1 MKREA
6 TRLPVAVPRHAVARP
21 SLKTLSN
28 WARFG
33 MLAMCSIALPGCEL
47 VPPPSPIT
55 GVTQEPAAPVLSGGQ
70 SVPVPSSVQ
79 MLTGCTNPNSGSSNG
94 DWGVGSDPVYV
105 DPDSTV
111 VGSPIYARNAVF
123 WISRE
128 TAPGQ
133 SVLLSGAFTDASK
146 IARIAFIPS
155 GTTDW
160 HSLVLKS
167 ATIVPT
173 IQQSSTGLSFII
185 PSGFPA
191 GVYGFAIQDASAPTI
206 LGLVNVPSLS
216 WAIGVPSV
224 TDAARAL
231 EHEVYDCGVEPGG
244 NLRLFGKNFVPSD
257 RIVVQ
262 SSSGIA
268 YELAPSELDSNS
280 ITASVPSLVPG
291 IYNVWVGNLPWS
303 ATSSPAGQITVYAP
317 SPLAVRDFACSDL
330 VGDGATDNTKRLQ
343 SCLDRYAPLAGANE
357 IAHIT
362 VSAGTFVLS
371 SGVAP
376 HPFEVLLGSSSAATK
391 FVGRPPGMPPSAW
404 FTAPQYFGMAN
415 LSLQAPANPNLL
427 TSSDVMTG
435 SPRTSGH
442 LFFSDVKFAST
453 SDASNGGE
461 RMFILAGPDI
471 QVYNSFFL
479 SNSNQDFDIIFGD
492 GVVVSGNQMVL
503 NNWTGLG
510 IEDSQNIVF
519 ADNVTYSQNPVG
531 RGANGHS
538 GGSGLAIGRAF
549 NQFGPSAVSQ
559 DVYVGY
565 NTFHDMGSR
574 DQQVITNDGGGGS
587 YYGHV
592 ASSTAN
598 TVTLADDPAWNWMG
612 TTNPQASNMA
622 IISGTGVGQHSFL
635 QGYSGRTIKLMTPWA
650 VLPDATSVVVIAQ
663 YDLNMTF
670 AHNTISNTLGE
681 SIVLSDALE
690 GVIEDNVLT
699 NSGQG
704 ILISAFGPYGGP
716 AAFGPV
722 MNTDVLRNTISKGTG
737 TLLFPSA
744 NTNIA
749 GIGILDMPGCLLSG
763 LMIRDNAVTS
773 ANTIFSTNG
782 LNGISANVIE
792 QNRAYWEPTF
802 AIPGFLIQ
810 DNSPPPSGLSTP
822 SELQS
827 LAYQR

>member
-1 MKREA
+1 MAMKLQA
-6 TRLPVAVPRHAVARP
+6 IQLPVMVPGRAAARL
-21 SLKTLSN
+21 SHRTLSN
-28 WARFG
+28 FARIG
-33 MLAMCSIALPGCEL
+33 LLAMCSVALPGCEL
-47 VPPPSPIT
+47 DLSPSPVTVIT
-55 GVTQEPAAPVLSGGQ
+55 QAPAPVLSGGEA
-70 SVPVPSSVQ
+70 VPVPSSFEP
-79 MLTGCTNPNSGSSNG
+79 LTGCTNPNSGSSNG

-111 VGSPIYARNAVF
+111 VGWPIYTTNAIF
-123 WISRE
+123 WVSRE
-128 TAPGQ
+128 TAPGE

-146 IARIAFIPS
+146 SARIAFIPS

-160 HSLVLKS
+160 KSMVLQS
-167 ATIVPT
+167 ATVVPT
-173 IQQSSTGLSFII
+173 IQQGSTGLSFII
-185 PSGFPA
+185 PSGFAA
-191 GVYGFAIQDASAPTI
+191 GVYGFAIQDPSAPTI
-206 LGLVNVPSLS
+206 LGMANVPSLN
-216 WAIGVPSV
+216 WAVGVPSV
-224 TDAARAL
+224 TGAATAL
-231 EHEVYDCGVEPGG
+231 EHKVYDCGVEPGG
-244 NLRLFGKNFVPSD
+244 NLRLFGKNFVPSN

-268 YELAPSELDSNS
+268 YTLATSQLDSNS
-280 ITASVPSLVPG
+280 ITAPVPSLAPG
-291 IYNVWVGNLPWS
+291 KYNVWVGDLPWS
-303 ATSSPAGQITVYAP
+303 ATSSPAGKITVYAP
-317 SPLAVRDFACSDL
+317 TSLTVRDYTCANL
-330 VGDGATDNTKRLQ
+330 VGDGDTDNTKRLQ
-343 SCLDRYAPLAGANE
+343 SCLDRYVPVAGANE
-357 IAHIT
+357 IARIT
-362 VSAGTFVLS
+362 VPAGIFVLT
-371 SGVAP
+371 SGVVAR
-376 HPFEVLLGSSSAATK
+376 PFEVLVGSSSASTR
-391 FVGRPPGMPPSAW
+391 FVGRPPGLPPAAW
-404 FTAPQYFGMAN
+404 FTVPQYFGMAN

-427 TSSDVMTG
+427 TSSDVTTG

-442 LFFSDVKFAST
+442 LFFSGVNFASS

-471 QVYNSFFL
+471 QVYNSVFL
-479 SNSNQDFDIIFGD
+479 SSSNQDFDITFGD

-510 IEDSQNIVF
+510 VGDSQNIIF
-519 ADNVTYSQNPVG
+519 EHNVIYSQNPVG
-531 RGANGHS
+531 RGTNGHS

-565 NTFHDMGSR
+565 NAFHDMGSR

-598 TVTLADDPAWNWMG
+598 TVILADDPAWNWMG

-622 IISGTGVGQHSFL
+622 IIAGKGVGQHSFL
-635 QGYSGRTIKLMTPWA
+635 QSYSGRAIKLMTPWT
-650 VLPDATSVVVIAQ
+650 VLPDATSVVVISQ

-670 AHNTISNTLGE
+670 AHNTISNTLGT
-681 SIVLSDALE
+681 SIVLSDALD

-722 MNTDVLRNTISKGTG
+722 MNTDVLRNTIAKGTG
-737 TLLFPSA
+737 SLIFPSA

-763 LMIRDNAVTS
+763 LMVRDNAVTS
-773 ANTIFSTNG
+773 VNTIFSTNG

-792 QNRAYWEPTF
+792 QNRAYWDPTF

-810 DNSPPPSGLSTP
+810 DNSPPPSGLFLS
-822 SELQS
+822 SEYHS
-827 LAYQR
+827 LD